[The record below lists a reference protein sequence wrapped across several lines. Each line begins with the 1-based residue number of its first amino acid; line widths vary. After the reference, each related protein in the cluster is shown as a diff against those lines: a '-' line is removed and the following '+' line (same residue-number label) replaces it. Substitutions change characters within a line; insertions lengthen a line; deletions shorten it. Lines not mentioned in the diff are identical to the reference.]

1 MKWVVKLITI
11 SLLSSCSATWHL
23 NQAVKK
29 DPTIMERDTLVVK
42 DTVVVPAVAITDTVT
57 LKQHDT
63 IILQKDKLSV
73 RIVKS
78 LDTLIIEGKCDS
90 DTIVKTIEV
99 PYEKIVYVEKE
110 KPMQMLQRWLLYLL
124 ALIIGVKLLQRFVD
138 KHI

>member
-73 RIVKS
+73 RIVKR

-124 ALIIGVKLLQRFVD
+124 ALIVGVKLLQRFVD